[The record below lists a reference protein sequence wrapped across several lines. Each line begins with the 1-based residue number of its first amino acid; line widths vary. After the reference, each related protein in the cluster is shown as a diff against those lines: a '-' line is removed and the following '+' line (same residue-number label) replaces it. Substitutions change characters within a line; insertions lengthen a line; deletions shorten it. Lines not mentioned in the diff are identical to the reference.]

1 MTVVSYDISIMKQ
14 EPMLD
19 ELTAFYK
26 LLANS
31 SRLAILLALQGGE
44 DNVAGI
50 CGTTGLS
57 QTLVSHQLAV
67 LHAADVVRARRD
79 GRRTYYALADR
90 HIETIIGYALEHLRE
105 KEGTS

>member
-1 MTVVSYDISIMKQ
+1 MKDVSYDNPVMKT
-14 EPMLD
+14 EPTLN

-31 SRLAILLALQGGE
+31 SRLAILLALQGDE

-90 HIETIIGYALEHLRE
+90 HIETIIGFALEHLRE
-105 KEGTS
+105 QEGTS

>member
-1 MTVVSYDISIMKQ
+1 MKT

-26 LLANS
+26 LLGNS
-31 SRLAILLALQGGE
+31 SRLAILLALMEGE

-50 CGTTGLS
+50 CGRTGLS
-57 QTLVSHQLAV
+57 QTLVSHQLAS
-67 LHAADVVRARRD
+67 LHAHDIVRPRRD

-90 HIETIIGYALEHLRE
+90 HIETIIGFALEHLRE
-105 KEGTS
+105 KEHVP